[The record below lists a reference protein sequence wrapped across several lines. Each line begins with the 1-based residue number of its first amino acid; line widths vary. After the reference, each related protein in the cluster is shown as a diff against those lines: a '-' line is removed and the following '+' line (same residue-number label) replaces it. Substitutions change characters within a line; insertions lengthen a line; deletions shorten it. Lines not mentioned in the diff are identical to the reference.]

1 MKLDKTK
8 KIIGKKIALLICL
21 AMICTLPNIGKLI
34 NKNVNANSNTRSLA
48 PDELQNP
55 DTIYVLEIAPGNK
68 FNLSEDDNTSSDG
81 TIVHV
86 DRMDMPSYVSKVDEV
101 AGKYDVVMISNKTK
115 GLSTSFSPYKVYRT
129 YTNPYTDN
137 IKVAKYLN
145 DNWGTAG
152 ITINSNS
159 YIKLKNDRKYY
170 VEEYYTENDITAR
183 RAKPIVDMI
192 NNGQNVY
199 IDEDIVS
206 TSSSLKKTKL
216 YQIFTG
222 QYNGLD
228 DGSYAGLGNGVESK
242 IKKIDSSSYSSDSD
256 SRQKLL
262 DKIVSEYKAN
272 DIINNRPKIKSG
284 SVPADEV
291 KNADGSITNNRDMQ
305 FLLNINVEENR
316 KFKLKLYL
324 DMNND
329 ALYKESEL
337 FNEIEYIGSGDYKDY
352 SISLQLN
359 NNFIGYLG
367 YKIDVVKLDD
377 SGNEVVKNS
386 VESHTIFKAQR
397 NKKVI
402 NVLQLYPNSDTAPYW
417 DFDDNNN
424 RKDPYTI
431 LNKSSYFN
439 SSIEDLE
446 DYQINMTN
454 MKIKKFQELCDTT
467 YCGEDGIKKLEND
480 YNMIIIGFADRY
492 NGADLSDDNAI
503 EAVKQFIADG
513 YSVMF
518 THDTISYHLNENY
531 SDDGTRE
538 MSRNFRDFVGQARYI
553 DPCRYNSS
561 TNTIDNTNL
570 YKSYNPETD
579 EYEVSTIPHEIKNK
593 ADKYSLGVAA
603 VVADTNQAN
612 GASTGS
618 DLYKQTYTRYVKNI
632 NKGQITSY
640 PFDLSVYKNTNTT
653 SYKGYNYSEKGDIK
667 VGLTHTQWYQINL
680 EDEDV
685 VPWYNILG
693 RKTNSAGQGF
703 SNFNSGD
710 SRNFYYTYSKANITY
725 SGTGHS
731 GVTDSEQE
739 IELFVN
745 TIIKAERGG
754 NHVPEIDNYT
764 ETIDSDNNST
774 LNEIKDKVDGKIES
788 EKDFEFISIPIDEDQ
803 DKVRVSFSAKNS
815 QTGEV
820 FENVEA
826 IDVNTNKKITA
837 SDKINTGT
845 KIKVKIP
852 KDNYCGEKIVNSFEV
867 TATVKDLIGAE
878 STKTFTVNI
887 NHNPTIRS
895 KVVKNNE
902 PDSDMPNPVVV
913 SRKDDYTFAVIPND
927 IDTEDKDKL
936 KVTITAQCEGKDIN
950 FTTSIKNNDNEFE
963 EFDLSQN
970 ISSDTPIFITIKKE
984 DLSKLSIDKGIEI
997 KAIVTDSLDA
1007 SGEDSFVINISNV
1020 APNIINKK
1028 EDSNEES
1035 DIIQSYDDETT
1046 AKEDA
1051 IGVDRTKQFEFISY
1065 LTDED
1070 NDKIN
1075 VSATAVGGNV
1085 DQINCYVNVSTKEC
1099 DNKTTSIEVDSGTTI
1114 DITIPQ
1120 SFLQKFI
1127 PGEYIR
1133 VNVKATDKYGGET
1146 IKGFYLKINIIDP
1159 IVDHGVLQSEDNYGN
1174 ITITSNIKEVSAY
1187 STVNFAGKISQLF
1200 DSSATIKL
1208 TVDNDIRINGNVEV
1222 YRLINGKKV
1231 GSWTMTNSPY
1241 DSRVYSLKL
1250 PSNEVLNYGSIEND
1264 GMKFIVR
1271 YTGELRVGKINNGKY
1286 INTLSVSGIDKD
1298 VEVISKK
1305 ESVNM
1310 KLF

>member
-34 NKNVNANSNTRSLA
+34 NKNVNANSNTRSLTS
-48 PDELQNP
+48 DELQDPNK
-55 DTIYVLEIAPGNK
+55 IYVLEIAPGDI
-68 FNLSEDDNTSSDG
+68 FNLADGDNTSSDG

-101 AGKYDVVMISNKTK
+101 AGKYDVVIISNKTK
-115 GLSTSFSPYKVYRT
+115 GLSTSFSPYEVYRT

-137 IKVAKYLN
+137 IKVAKYLS

-159 YIKLKNDRKYY
+159 YIKLKDDRKYY

-228 DGSYAGLGNGVESK
+228 DGSYKGLGNGVENK
-242 IKKIDSSSYSSDSD
+242 ILKFDSSSYDTSSSD
-256 SRQKLL
+256 RTKLL
-262 DKIVSEYKAN
+262 DKIVSEYKTN
-272 DIINNRPKIKSG
+272 DIINNRPKINSG
-284 SVPADEV
+284 SVPADEA
-291 KNADGSITNNRDMQ
+291 KKADGSITNNRDMQ

-337 FNEIEYIGSGDYKDY
+337 FNEIECIGIGDYKDY

-367 YKIDVVKLDD
+367 YKIDVVKLDN
-377 SGNEVVKNS
+377 SGNEIVKNS
-386 VESHTIFKAQR
+386 IESHTLFKAQR

-402 NVLQLYPNSDTAPYW
+402 NVLQLYPNSETAPYW

-439 SSIEDLE
+439 SSIENLE

-454 MKIKKFQELCDTT
+454 MKIKKFEELCETT
-467 YCGEDGIKKLEND
+467 YCGEEGIKKLEND

-561 TNTIDNTNL
+561 TGSFDNTNL
-570 YKSYNPETD
+570 YKSYNPKTE
-579 EYEVSTIPHEIKNK
+579 EYEIKTIPHEVCNTSG
-593 ADKYSLGVAA
+593 KYSLGVAA
-603 VVADTNQAN
+603 VVADTNQVK

-640 PFDLSVYKNTNTT
+640 PYELSENKSDTKDDKNYIYPESGGIN
-653 SYKGYNYSEKGDIK
+653 
-667 VGLTHTQWYQINL
+667 VGLTHTQWFQINL

-693 RKTNSAGQGF
+693 RQSYPDGRGF
-703 SNFNSGD
+703 SNINSGD

-731 GVTDSEQE
+731 GVSDTEQE
-739 IELFVN
+739 IKLFVN

-754 NHVPEIDNYT
+754 NHPPEIDNYT

-803 DKVRVSFSAKNS
+803 DRVRVSFSARNS
-815 QTGEV
+815 KTGEV
-820 FENVEA
+820 FDNIEA
-826 IDVNTNKKITA
+826 IDVNTNKIITS

-852 KDNYCGEKIVNSFEV
+852 KENYCGEKAVDSFEV
-867 TATVKDLIGAE
+867 TTTVKDLIGAE
-878 STKTFTVNI
+878 STKTFTVNV
-887 NHNPTIRS
+887 NHNPTIKS
-895 KVVKNNE
+895 KVVKDDQLGE
-902 PDSDMPNPVVV
+902 DIIDSVEV
-913 SRKDDYTFAVIPND
+913 SRKDDYIFAVIPND

-936 KVTITAQCEGKDIN
+936 KVSISAQCEGKDIQ
-950 FTTSIKNNDNEFE
+950 FETKIKNTENKLEN
-963 EFDLSQN
+963 FDLSNN
-970 ISSDTPIFITIKKE
+970 ISSDTLIFITIKKE
-984 DLSKLSIDKGIEI
+984 DLNKLSKDKGIDI
-997 KAIVTDSLDA
+997 KATVKDPLDA

-1020 APNIINKK
+1020 PPEIENKK
-1028 EDSNEES
+1028 YESNEDSAIIES
-1035 DIIQSYDDETT
+1035 YNDESI
-1046 AKEDA
+1046 AKNKA
-1051 IGVDRTKQFEFISY
+1051 ISVDRTKQFRFVSI
-1065 LTDED
+1065 LKDED

-1075 VSATAVGGNV
+1075 VSATAYGENV
-1085 DQINCYVNVSTKEC
+1085 DPINCFINISTEQC
-1099 DNKTTSIEVDSGTTI
+1099 DNKTTEMEVDSGTTI
-1114 DITIPQ
+1114 NVTIPQ

-1127 PGEYIR
+1127 PGEYVR
-1133 VNVKATDKYGGET
+1133 VDVKATDKYGGET

-1159 IVDHGVLQSEDNYGN
+1159 SVEHGVLESEDNNGK
-1174 ITITSNIKEVSAY
+1174 ITITPNQKEVLAY
-1187 STVNFAGKISQLF
+1187 STVNFAGKVNQLF
-1200 DSSATIKL
+1200 DPSATLEL
-1208 TVDNDIRINGNVEV
+1208 TVDEGIRIDGKVEV
-1222 YRLINGKKV
+1222 YRLVNGKKY
-1231 GSWTMTNSPY
+1231 GSWEMTKVADKTN
-1241 DSRVYSLKL
+1241 VYSLTL
-1250 PSNEVLNYGSIEND
+1250 SPTEVLSYNKIENG
-1264 GMKFIVR
+1264 GMEFIVK
-1271 YTGELRVGKINNGKY
+1271 YTGELRIRKKNDSKY
-1286 INTLSVSGIDKD
+1286 TNTLSVSGINKD
-1298 VEVISKK
+1298 VIIIPKK
-1305 ESVNM
+1305 EDGNM